1 MEGNVQQGQM
11 FSTTD
16 FMRLVTKIF
25 GILAIVFIGIAI
37 AVPWAGY
44 TIPGTNYGL
53 SLNGWGVSTNIPES
67 LVGTES
73 MKYLSDAFYINTMQ
87 SGIATGTV
95 ASICMILVF
104 IFTIITLFICIK
116 AFRNIGLGVLNKTY
130 LFAGIFAIITMVLC
144 VIGVTQANS
153 YGTEVNYLLGGSPI
167 SGGFGYTWGFI
178 LAILAMI
185 FCFINYGLDMF
196 MLQSGMYLQQPQTYQ
211 QQPQMM
217 YTSQQPPQQPMTQ
230 QPPAQQPQ
238 MQPTPPPQE
247 TPQQPQKQP
256 PTAGWACPKCGAQL
270 QAGTKFCPTCGAK
283 I

>member
-1 MEGNVQQGQM
+1 MDGNMQKGQM

-16 FMRLVTKIF
+16 FMRLVMKIF

-44 TIPGTNYGL
+44 SIPTTNYGL

-67 LVGTES
+67 LVGAES
-73 MKYLSDAFYINTMQ
+73 MKYLSDPFFINTMQ
-87 SGIATGTV
+87 SGIASGTV

-116 AFRNIGLGVLNKTY
+116 AFRNIGIGVLNKIY

-153 YGTEVNYLLGGSPI
+153 YGTEVNYLLGGTPI

-178 LAILAMI
+178 LSILAMI

-196 MLQSGMYLQQPQTYQ
+196 MLKSGIYLQQPQTYQ

-217 YTSQQPPQQPMTQ
+217 YTSQQPPQQPMMQQPSVQ
-230 QPPAQQPQ
+230 QPP
-238 MQPTPPPQE
+238 MQHTPLPQE
-247 TPQQPQKQP
+247 QLHQPQKKSP
-256 PTAGWACPKCGAQL
+256 SAGWPCPKCGAQL
-270 QAGTKFCPTCGAK
+270 QADNKFCPSCGAK